1 MNISFRI
8 SNLTKIYEM
17 GEEKVVA
24 LDKVSL
30 EVPEGDYVAIMGPSG
45 SGKSTLLNILGCL
58 DKPTSGNYQI
68 GGESVEEMNDED
80 LSALRAKSIGFIFQS
95 YNLIP
100 YLNVLENISLP
111 ASYEKESNLDDKK
124 ARELAKIVGLG
135 DRTTHLPLQLSGGQQ
150 QRVGIARSL
159 ANDPAFV
166 LADEPT
172 GNLDSKTT
180 SEILEL
186 LDEFNQR
193 GKTVILVTHEE
204 EVAARA
210 CRIIRMK
217 DGQIVSD
224 ERSREPGNHAFKE
237 QTSVNLDQESLNHF
251 KRAFKNLLKSALQ
264 SIVTHPLR
272 SLLTG
277 LGVFIG
283 VVSVVWLL
291 AIGEGIADQAEGE
304 IMELGASNLIISS
317 KRPPEEER
325 SSKGAY
331 FYSYGLT
338 ENDYQKIS
346 QTVPHISASY
356 PTRELNN
363 RTIFTKAAKTRAEL
377 LGCLPNYRSLHN
389 LVLTK
394 GRFISE
400 EDNYDGA
407 EVCVLASS
415 LAKTLFP
422 FGDSLGKPVN
432 IGGNLYTVI
441 GEVAPRT
448 NLNDSGGLGF
458 KELFEDNV
466 YLPLATHWSKIFDYY
481 YRGYDGSNLISKIT
495 LTIDDQGKL
504 LSVAQMIRDL
514 LQNDHGIED
523 YQVTVPLELMEQA
536 ERAKMTFVA
545 LMGLVA
551 GISLFVGGV
560 GIMNIMLATV
570 TERTREIG
578 IRRAIGA
585 KQRDII
591 LQFLAETI
599 VLTGMGGMVGILA
612 GLLCEPAY
620 STILEFMETLAPTLY
635 QSLPPSM
642 QGMEPVLVPW
652 SLPLVFG
659 VAVLTGVIFG
669 LYPARKAS
677 QMDPVEALRHAG

>member
-224 ERSREPGNHAFKE
+224 ERSREPENHTFKE
-237 QTSVNLDQESLNHF
+237 QTSVNLDQESSNHL

-356 PTRELNN
+356 PSRELNN

-394 GRFISE
+394 GRFISD

-495 LTIDDQGKL
+495 LTIDDQSKIL
-504 LSVAQMIRDL
+504 TVAQMIRDL
-514 LQNDHGIED
+514 LQKDHGMED

-652 SLPLVFG
+652 SLPLIFG